1 MTVHIGKIIAQKA
14 KDKELGATALAKKI
28 NTTPQN
34 MYTIY
39 KRQTIDT
46 GLLLKLSE
54 ALQYNFFIHY
64 EKDKT
69 MIGIAY
75 SETER
80 LEKEITK
87 LKEQLQ
93 RTEDKVGML
102 TDLSEQ
108 QKLNISLLRKDKKK

>member
-1 MTVHIGKIIAQKA
+1 MAVHIGKIIAQKA

-69 MIGIAY
+69 MIGIAN
-75 SETER
+75 SDTER
-80 LEKEITK
+80 LEKENTK

-93 RTEDKVGML
+93 RTEEKLNML
-102 TDLSEQ
+102 TELSEQ
-108 QKLNISLLRKDKKK
+108 QKKNIKLLEAAKKR